1 MNDIS
6 QSSKLPERIR
16 GLERLAQNLWWSWNA
31 PARELFR
38 ALDLQS
44 WHTSGQNPVQMLA
57 LVPQDIFDNVLGERV
72 FLAQYDAVME
82 QFEQAMAPDAGW
94 FPAQF
99 GISPAP
105 LAYLSA
111 EYGLHYSLPLY
122 AGGLGM
128 LAGDHLKE
136 CSDLAVPVV
145 GVGIVYEH
153 GYFKQRIRE
162 DGWQEDVM
170 EPLDRTYE
178 PITRVLDG
186 AGKPLVVQVPALDP
200 PLHVAIWQVQVGRV
214 ALYLM
219 DADLDANPPWER
231 EITHHIYAANP
242 EERLRQEIVLGMGGM
257 RLLDALGIQPAAL
270 HINEG
275 HPAFAILERIRMQM
289 ERGASFDDA
298 AARVRA
304 STIFTTHTPLPAG
317 TDVFPYALMQ
327 RYFDAYLQEL
337 GIARDTFYVLGAT
350 PQDAGAGFNMTVFAL
365 RMSAFHNAVS
375 QRHAQV
381 ARTIWASVFPNQ
393 PLDQVP
399 IAAITNGVHLPSWIE
414 PTRLQPLLDTYLHPN
429 WRDHQDERAMWELVE
444 KIPDAE
450 LWDAHQSFK
459 MELIHQIDARARER
473 WQRDHVAAS
482 SVVAYGTLLDPSVL
496 TVGFARRFTGYKRPT
511 LILSDLERLKRLLLD
526 ALHPLQIIFAGKAH
540 PADIEGKQLIQQIF
554 RLAQDPQLAGRI
566 AFLEDYDEHLAQFL
580 VHGVDVWLNN
590 PLPPLEASGTSGIKA
605 GVNGTPNLSILDG
618 WWIEGYNG
626 ANGWAFGGQEM
637 LGDRYAADAQALY
650 TLLEEK
656 IIPLY
661 YHHSHGEPPR
671 EFVKVMKASLRSVAP
686 AFSARRMLKEYFEQ
700 FYLKALGLVEQSSSA
715 NRI

>member
-1 MNDIS
+1 MNGINQYS
-6 QSSKLPERIR
+6 NLPQRIR

-44 WHTSGQNPVQMLA
+44 WRVSGHNPVRMLA
-57 LVPQDIFDNVLGERV
+57 LVPPDVLAHAAAERE

-82 QFEQAMAPDAGW
+82 QFAQAMAPERGW
-94 FPAQF
+94 FVEQHGQPDM
-99 GISPAP
+99 P
-105 LAYLSA
+105 LAYFSA

-145 GVGIVYEH
+145 GVGIVYAH

-170 EPLDRTYE
+170 ERLDRTDE

-186 AGKPLVVQVPALDP
+186 AGKPLVVQAPALDP
-200 PLHVAIWQVQVGRV
+200 PLQVAIWRVQVGRV

-231 EITHHIYAANP
+231 EITQHIYAANQ

-257 RLLDALGIQPAAL
+257 RVLGALGIQPAAL

-275 HPAFAILERIRMQM
+275 HPAFAILERIRREM
-289 ERGASFDDA
+289 ERGASFEEA
-298 AARVRA
+298 TARVRA
-304 STIFTTHTPLPAG
+304 STIFTPHTPLPAG
-317 TDVFPYALMQ
+317 TDVFPYALIQ
-327 RYFDAYLQEL
+327 RYLDSYLLQL
-337 GIARDTFYVLGAT
+337 GVARDAFYRLGAN
-350 PQDAGAGFNMTVFAL
+350 PQDPGAGFNMTVFAL

-381 ARTIWASVFPNQ
+381 ARGMWASVFPNE
-393 PLDQVP
+393 PLARVP

-414 PTRLQPLLDTYLHPN
+414 PTRLQLLLDTYLGPN
-429 WRDHQDERAMWELVE
+429 WREHQDERALWEAVK

-450 LWDAHQSFK
+450 LWDAHQLFK

-473 WQRDHVAAS
+473 WQRDRVAAS
-482 SVVAYGTLLDPSVL
+482 SVVAYGTLLDPDVL

-511 LILSDLERLKRLLLD
+511 LILSDLERLKRLFLD
-526 ALHPLQIIFAGKAH
+526 PRRPLQIIFAGKAH

-566 AFLEDYDEHLAQFL
+566 AFVEDYDEHLAQYL

-590 PLPPLEASGTSGIKA
+590 PLPPLEASGTSGMKA

-618 WWIEGYNG
+618 WWLEGYNG
-626 ANGWAFGGQEM
+626 ANGWAFGEQEIQ
-637 LGDRYAADAQALY
+637 GDRYAADAQQLY
-650 TLLEEK
+650 ARLEEK

-661 YHHSHGEPPR
+661 YHHSHDEPPR
-671 EFVKVMKASLRSVAP
+671 EFIKVMKASLQSVAP
-686 AFSARRMLKEYFEQ
+686 AFCARRMLKEYVAQ
-700 FYLKALGLVEQSSSA
+700 FYVKALGLAASGG
-715 NRI
+715 R